1 MRIQR
6 RINQQVQRTA
16 SLGVVGKIKIGETV
30 DGKNGRR
37 PVSLDYFKACAPEQY
52 ARFFRDYYSDKPTKI
67 TVVFLSNDM
76 NEVCKNFYELRDG
89 SGGRIAYGD
98 GKEFLVATKQGDNQ
112 IKDVLFTP
120 QDPQQWMDEAE
131 KRSGCKWR
139 ERLVLKFAIPA
150 LPILGVWEFSTHGTG
165 STIPNIVGTID
176 TMLEMAGRIAGIPF
190 DLIVEKVKSDKAGS
204 KSVYPVVKIIPNI
217 SPESAEVVRGLP
229 MQLGAILTQ
238 EKILQLSN
246 GEEKQIPSF
255 VEPIPESEFEEI
267 ESVPKQS
274 AKERAEIEFK
284 KFNLQTVSDY
294 TKTARLIA
302 TMADKEVQ
310 RFCAE
315 MLGDKAQDCGYSFD
329 RKSMEYKQNQSI

>member
-6 RINQQVQRTA
+6 RINQESKKGA
-16 SLGVVGKIKIGETV
+16 SLGVVGKIKIGEMV
-30 DGKNGRR
+30 DGKNGKR
-37 PVSLDYFKACAPEQY
+37 PTSIDYFKACAPEQY
-52 ARFFRDYYSDKPTKI
+52 ARFFRDYYSDKPNKI

-98 GKEFLVATKQGDNQ
+98 GKEFFVATKQGDNQ
-112 IKDVLFTP
+112 IKDVIIVP
-120 QDPQQWMDEAE
+120 QDPQRWMDDME
-131 KRSGCKWR
+131 KTSGSKWK

-150 LPILGVWEFSTHGTG
+150 IPVLGVWEFSTHGTG

-238 EKILQLSN
+238 EKILKLSN
-246 GEEKQIPSF
+246 GGTIEANEIADKTTDI
-255 VEPIPESEFEEI
+255 EFEEI
-267 ESVPKQS
+267 NLVELP
-274 AKERAEIEFK
+274 AIDRANAVFK
-284 KFNLQTVSDY
+284 KFSLKLVSDY
-294 TKTARLIA
+294 TNAARHIA
-302 TMADKEVQ
+302 SMQDKEAQ
-310 RFCAE
+310 IICAE
-315 MLGDKAQDCGYSFD
+315 MLGDEAQKNGYSFD
-329 RKSMEYKQNQSI
+329 KSAMEYTHK